1 MTTLKEQRT
10 SLGMS
15 QAHVAFLLGTQQAN
29 ISAYES
35 GTLTPGSVVEERMA
49 ELLRLHQGTAHTGT
63 WLGTC
68 ASHARAIKE
77 FLAHRA
83 DHGPRSDL
91 WLMRY
96 VIGMND
102 ALRQR
107 IGGQG
112 ESHQDASTQADV
124 RLFLAPP
131 QSTGDHRADALLAG
145 MAVHWARSA
154 GLERSP
160 AWTRAHHLY
169 LAEPWW
175 LGTVT
180 NDQALRAQ
188 AFANGVPSLRAR
200 GIFLDRRT
208 LESV

>member
-1 MTTLKEQRT
+1 VTTLKEQRIG
-10 SLGMS
+10 LGMS
-15 QAHVAFLLGTQQAN
+15 QSHVAFLLGTQQAN

-35 GTLTPGSVVEERMA
+35 GALTPGSVVEERMA
-49 ELLRLHQGTAHTGT
+49 ELLRLHEGTAHTGT

-77 FLAHRA
+77 HLLHEAG
-83 DHGPRSDL
+83 HGPQTDL

-102 ALRQR
+102 AFRQR
-107 IGGQG
+107 ISGQG
-112 ESHQDASTQADV
+112 GNHHDASTRADV

-154 GLERSP
+154 RLERSP

-169 LAEPWW
+169 LDEPWW
-175 LGTVT
+175 LGVKKSNET
-180 NDQALRAQ
+180 LKAQ

-208 LESV
+208 FESV